1 MSGSGSGSAGIGFI
15 AAMVAVLS
23 FGSNFVP
30 VKKVQ
35 TGDGVF
41 FQWVMCNAIFVTSFP
56 VLFAQVVYY
65 SKGKYIDD
73 RIHFPLL

>member
-1 MSGSGSGSAGIGFI
+1 MVAVGYL

-30 VKKVQ
+30 VKKVN

-41 FQWVMCNAIFVTSFP
+41 FQFVMCNAIFATSIP
-56 VLFAQVVYY
+56 VLLIQGCPKF
-65 SKGKYIDD
+65 
-73 RIHFPLL
+73 HPLAMLGGVCMPSRLIK